1 MKRKNLYKGL
11 WLFLLFSLNC
21 VPVIYAQAEG
31 LHDIVALGNSRFK
44 MGNYSSA
51 EKLYL
56 KALDQKKDVMEL
68 NFNYA
73 CALYKREQFDFALK
87 YFHKAFDRADYNIR
101 GKLFFNVGNTY
112 YKLGQMKKASDMYKE
127 ALKLNPKD
135 EGARHNL
142 AFCIL
147 KQKEKATE
155 EERLTYEETPSA
167 ETDEGSF
174 INSISEKE
182 DQILAKKAEQYRLEI
197 TAKTGGAPQHL
208 TGFADKYKSMSGQ
221 EVEKLLNK
229 VAKDDL
235 DILREYWRIK
245 INHTAAYTSK
255 GW

>member
-1 MKRKNLYKGL
+1 MNTYIAKILAAIFMIYL
-11 WLFLLFSLNC
+11 
-21 VPVIYAQAEG
+21 VPSVCLSEI
-31 LHDIVALGNSRFK
+31 LHDIVALGNNQFTMK
-44 MGNYSSA
+44 NYSSA
-51 EKLYL
+51 EKTYL
-56 KALDQKKDVMEL
+56 KALEANKDSMEL

-87 YFHKAFDRADYNIR
+87 YFHKAFERSDYNIR
-101 GKLFFNVGNTY
+101 GRIFFNVGNTY
-112 YKLGQMKKASDMYKE
+112 YKLGQLKKASDMYKE

-147 KQKEKATE
+147 KQREKATE
-155 EERLTYEETPSA
+155 EERLTYDETPST

-174 INSISEKE
+174 INSISERE
-182 DQILAKKAEQYRLEI
+182 DQLMAEKAEQYRLEI
-197 TAKTGGAPQHL
+197 TSKTGGAPQRL
-208 TGFADKYKSMSGQ
+208 TGFAAEYKTMSRQ
-221 EVEKLLNK
+221 EMEKVLNK

-235 DILREYWRIK
+235 DILKEYWRTK